1 MANNLSSPTVKFCL
15 SKKLAANK
23 QESNIPYNIAINPD
37 TTCLM
42 DIIKEKKTWSNDKKH
57 PTFCQTSL
65 TFSV

>member
-37 TTCLM
+37 KTRFM
-42 DIIKEKKTWSNDKKH
+42 DTIKEKKT
-57 PTFCQTSL
+57 
-65 TFSV
+65 

>member
-37 TTCLM
+37 TTRLM
-42 DIIKEKKTWSNDKKH
+42 DIIKEKKHDQMTKNIQLFVKPH
-57 PTFCQTSL
+57 
-65 TFSV
+65 